1 MRIAYILFVS
11 LGVIWG
17 TNFILMKVA
26 AEYISSGQVVL
37 LRVVAGFLPLFIY
50 SLYKRTLQAGHIAN
64 AHHFVVMSFLAT
76 SVYFFGFVK
85 GTELLYS
92 GVAGAVSGSIPL
104 FSFIAAVVFLEE
116 ESFSKEKL
124 LGCVVALV
132 GIALIAKPFS
142 GGLESNLLVGISWMA
157 LGSLSLGLSFVY
169 AKKYIIPLN
178 MENSALVTYQLGIA
192 AVFLFLVTDLEGVGK
207 LRSSSFALTATVV
220 GLGVI
225 GTGIAYVIYYY
236 LVDSLGAVKAASVT
250 YLPPVVALLIAVL
263 IVGEPL
269 AVSDYAGAAF
279 IFSGV
284 YVLNKYNKQKQSD
297 A

>member
-1 MRIAYILFVS
+1 MKIAYALFVA

-26 AEYISSGQVVL
+26 AEYISPGQVVL
-37 LRVVAGFLPLFIY
+37 LRVLTGFVPLLAY
-50 SLYKRTLQAGHIAN
+50 SLWNRTLESRHLHS

-76 SVYFFGFVK
+76 SLYFFGFVK

-104 FSFIAAVVFLEE
+104 FSFFAAVIFLKEE
-116 ESFSKEKL
+116 TFSKEKL
-124 LGCVVALV
+124 LGCLVALV
-132 GIALIAKPFS
+132 GISLIAKPFS
-142 GGLESNLLVGISWMA
+142 GILDKNLLLGMSWMA

-169 AKKYIIPLN
+169 AKKYITPLGI
-178 MENSALVTYQLGIA
+178 ETSALVTYQLGIA
-192 AVFLFLVTDLEGVGK
+192 SIFLLLATDLEGVRNLSTNK
-207 LRSSSFALTATVV
+207 WALTGTVI

-225 GTGIAYVIYYY
+225 GTGLAYVIYYF
-236 LVDSLGAVKAASVT
+236 LVDALGAVKAASVT
-250 YLPPVVALLIAVL
+250 YLPPVVALLIAVI
-263 IVGEPL
+263 IVREPL
-269 AVSDYAGAAF
+269 AATDYIGATL

-284 YVLNKYNKQKQSD
+284 YLLNKYDKKKQAD